1 MNLHRAFILLL
12 AGAVTLF
19 ACKKPTLDDTKLL
32 PNDELALRFTD
43 TLTVAAESVREDSIV
58 VTSATLC
65 LLGSMHDP
73 ELGYT
78 NAGCY
83 IPFLLKNTNLTFGDS
98 AVTLDSVT
106 LTLWY
111 FSTYGDWRTP
121 QTVEVFEMSEDVLDS
136 VAYASDK
143 VFSVYQNPV
152 GTKTFIP
159 RTKDSLT
166 VAGEKI
172 PPSLRIKLSNSFGQK
187 FIDAS
192 GTSSYANDAS
202 FKAFFKGL
210 YISASKAGG
219 GQGAVA
225 FNPYQEGVRITLY
238 YHDANDSVSSYA
250 FPADAPLVVN
260 QYAHDYRNSTL
271 NNAGDSLLF
280 LQGLAGQNIKLTVPH
295 IRNLGNILINKAE
308 LVVTVLPAT
317 LGNDT
322 LFPPPA
328 LLTVLMSDEDG
339 NFKGATPD
347 QVFPSAIF
355 GGTKIEE
362 TDTVSG
368 EKLIRYKFSLSR
380 YYQEVVS
387 EIREDHG
394 IFILPD
400 KRYQTPNRLVAG
412 GTGHSKYAI
421 KLNLVYDV
429 IN

>member
-1 MNLHRAFILLL
+1 MTLHRAFILLL
-12 AGAVTLF
+12 AGGFFLF

-32 PNDELALRFTD
+32 PDDELDLRFTD
-43 TLTVAAESVREDSIV
+43 TLTVAAESVSEDSII

-83 IPFLLKNTNLTFGDS
+83 VPFLLKNTNLTFDDT
-98 AVTLDSVT
+98 VTLDSVV

-121 QTVEVFEMSEDVLDS
+121 QTVEVFEMSEDLIDS
-136 VAYASDK
+136 VIYASDK
-143 VFSVYQNPV
+143 VFSVYPDPV
-152 GTKTFIP
+152 GVKTFIP

-166 VAGEKI
+166 VDGEKI
-172 PPSLRIKLSNSFGQK
+172 PPSLRVKLSNSFGQK

-192 GTSSYANDAS
+192 GSSSYANDAS

-210 YISASKAGG
+210 YLSASKTGG

-238 YHDANDSVSSYA
+238 YHDTQDSTSSYD

-260 QYAHDYRNSTL
+260 RYSHDYRNSSL
-271 NNAGDSLLF
+271 NTAGDSLLF

-295 IRNLGNILINKAE
+295 IRSLGNVLINKAE
-308 LVVTVLPAT
+308 LVLTVLPST

-322 LFPPPA
+322 LFAPPS
-328 LLTVLMSDEDG
+328 LLTVQMSDEDG
-339 NFKGATPD
+339 NFNGATPD
-347 QVFPSAIF
+347 QVFPSTIF

-362 TDTVSG
+362 TDTVTG

-387 EIREDHG
+387 EIREDNG

-400 KRYQTPNRLVAG
+400 RRYQIPNRFVAG
-412 GTGHSKYAI
+412 GTEHSKYAI
-421 KLNLVYDV
+421 KLNLVYDI